1 MSWAR
6 PVCRLDT
13 SHWTGRGGC
22 PTRSALEG
30 EGGWHYHACDDS
42 NEQRWHVDTGLWGS
56 QDVSDPGKR
65 CRWTGKKD
73 PLTHE
78 EEVATDTISG
88 TLARDRRITMNTASF
103 HSSRPPKSEPDNPQ
117 YHRPGRASTVI
128 LYACYDRKCRP
139 IAPGRLGSVI
149 QVNFWAFYFR
159 PGDSPPSPF
168 PSTALRW
175 RQFC

>member
-1 MSWAR
+1 M
-6 PVCRLDT
+6 
-13 SHWTGRGGC
+13 
-22 PTRSALEG
+22 
-30 EGGWHYHACDDS
+30 
-42 NEQRWHVDTGLWGS
+42 NQ
-56 QDVSDPGKR
+56 
-65 CRWTGKKD
+65 KKI
-73 PLTHE
+73 PYPRR
-78 EEVATDTISG
+78 EVATDTISG

-159 PGDSPPSPF
+159 PGDSPPPSPLSHRRLSDGANF
-168 PSTALRW
+168 ASDGRKVWFTMVMNGDVNDKKTITAPSWTTGGYPRNQVISIDTIA
-175 RQFC
+175 